1 MLVTL
6 KIAVLR
12 TGRRRRRYTRDTTND
27 RIVEFES
34 SSFVFPVGTD
44 PLEHCR
50 SFFCDVASSSDGQG
64 DAGGEWIRGRTCL
77 ARCISPRIGN
87 DRTPTMCNLLT
98 HSSTTLVV
106 FALAKLMYPELTF
119 ATAFF
124 IFFFLFFFCRDGYP
138 ADRID
143 LKLPTLES
151 RTMIL
156 VVLFNSWSPMIITA
170 TSAWNRVLHSF
181 RHSRDLPGFR
191 PLLRSPRLSDPFRFR
206 SVGVSLSILSS
217 VSRLARFWSA
227 RKALRLS

>member
-1 MLVTL
+1 MDRTSVAFFLAFPFFAEKLLHFSFAFPDSSLYSIMLVTL

-124 IFFFLFFFCRDGYP
+124 IFFFPFFF
-138 ADRID
+138 
-143 LKLPTLES
+143 L
-151 RTMIL
+151 
-156 VVLFNSWSPMIITA
+156 
-170 TSAWNRVLHSF
+170 
-181 RHSRDLPGFR
+181 
-191 PLLRSPRLSDPFRFR
+191 
-206 SVGVSLSILSS
+206 
-217 VSRLARFWSA
+217 
-227 RKALRLS
+227 